1 MKSHR
6 SDDRTDVRIIAN
18 IPRNVSDSDKLRFR
32 KLTGSE
38 SLSQL
43 YQFKVEFLC
52 PCNDLDMKSL
62 LGKSMSLE
70 IPLIQGGSRFL
81 HGNITRIEYAGHYL
95 QEGRDKLYIFTLH
108 PSLWYLTQN
117 RDCHIW
123 QGQSV
128 PDIIAGL
135 LAKYNINIE
144 NRLSS
149 HYRQWEYCVQY
160 QESDFDFIS
169 RLMEH
174 EGIYYYF
181 SHQKEGHTLILADS
195 PNAHR
200 PFNDAYAQIDY
211 LAAQPGVVDHQE
223 GITCWNTAQEIT
235 PRVYTLDD
243 YDFRKPRAHLLE
255 VCRNP
260 ASFAANK
267 ADVFEWPGRYIDNQH
282 GQFYAQIRQQA
293 FKAQQQQMYG
303 NTTACGVAPGST
315 FTLKNSPFPA
325 DSDAFLVT
333 HVEYELYDCTLHDE
347 LDQGNQD
354 KGPFQATFRAVP
366 ADIVWRPQRITPWP
380 KTCGPQTA
388 EVTGPAGES
397 IWTDKYG
404 RVKLKFRWDR
414 YSQPDDRSSCW
425 VRVSSSWAG
434 WKYGSLQIPRIGE
447 EVVVDFINGDPDRP
461 LVTGRVYN
469 EECMPP
475 WQLPDDATRMGFMS
489 RSKKGGVDN
498 ASFLFL
504 EDAPGRESFT
514 MHAERDMNISVE
526 HDKNITV
533 DGALAQEIKGETH
546 FKHYGMCNT
555 LKMMPD
561 IQTFLLGKTAVI
573 GVGGRADFIA
583 GGRYERI
590 HGKSETQVSQS
601 MSQHAGENISCH
613 ARGNILFDA
622 GKQIIYGDSLYL
634 NKESSDPNNQAE
646 KKLMTLQALTP
657 EEIADQKVSKQQQQQ
672 KIPTSVI
679 YKKGVSVEINGVDN
693 KRVDKDQ
700 KVEIKGAVTRSIDGS
715 WQEHV
720 KDDLKIQADADAHL
734 NCGGK
739 VCIETKDMEH
749 KIEGH
754 IETHAGNT
762 LTVCGTTESINMLNY
777 TNSSIAMKNEGVVM
791 SNNML
796 NIGNT
801 TLHMSTNT
809 LSLSLGQINI
819 NAVALSLS
827 LSGLA
832 IFI

>member
-1 MKSHR
+1 MASHT
-6 SDDRTDVRIIAN
+6 SDYRTDVRVIAH
-18 IPRNVSDSDKLRFR
+18 IPLNTSDGDRLYFR

-52 PCNDLDMKSL
+52 TRNDLDMKSL
-62 LGKSMSLE
+62 LGKSMALE
-70 IPLIQGGSRFL
+70 IPLAQGGSRFL
-81 HGNITRIEYAGHYL
+81 HGDITRIEYIGHHL
-95 QEGRDKLYIFTLH
+95 QEENDKLYIFTLH

-117 RDCHIW
+117 RDCRIW

-128 PDIIAGL
+128 PDIIASL
-135 LAKYNINIE
+135 LAEYHINIE

-160 QESDFDFIS
+160 QESAFDFIS

-181 SHQKEGHTLILADS
+181 SHHEKGHILILADS

-200 PFNDAYAQIDY
+200 PFNDDYSHIPY

-223 GITCWNTAQEIT
+223 GIMCWSTAQEIT

-255 VCRNP
+255 VCSNP
-260 ASFAANK
+260 ASFAVNK

-293 FKAQQQQMYG
+293 FEAQQQQMYG
-303 NTTACGVAPGST
+303 NATAYGLAPGCT
-315 FTLKNSPFPA
+315 FTLQNNPCPPDTPS
-325 DSDAFLVT
+325 FLVT
-333 HVEYELYDCTLHDE
+333 YVEYELYDCTLYDE
-347 LDQGNQD
+347 LNRTPQD
-354 KGPFQATFRAVP
+354 KGPFQAAFHAVP
-366 ADIVWRPQRITPWP
+366 ADVVWRPQRITPWP

-388 EVTGPAGES
+388 EVAGPAGES

-414 YSQPDDRSSCW
+414 YGQPDDRSSCW

-489 RSKKGGVDN
+489 RSKKGGIEN

-533 DGALAQEIKGETH
+533 DGVLAQEIKGETH
-546 FKHYGMCNT
+546 LKHHGVCNT

-561 IQTFLLGKTAVI
+561 IQTFRLGKTAI
-573 GVGGRADFIA
+573 IAAGGRADFIA

-590 HGKSETQVSQS
+590 HGKSEMQASQS
-601 MSQHAGENISCH
+601 ISQHAGENISHH

-634 NKESSDPNNQAE
+634 NRESSDADNQAQ
-646 KKLMTLQALTP
+646 KKLTTLQGLTP
-657 EEIADQKVSKQQQQQ
+657 EEVADQKASEQQQQQ
-672 KIPTSVI
+672 KIPTLVI
-679 YKKGVSVEINGVDN
+679 YKKGVSVEINGVDQQ
-693 KRVDKDQ
+693 RVDKDQ
-700 KVEIKGAVTRSIDGS
+700 KVEIKGAVTRSIEGS

-720 KDDLKIQADADAHL
+720 KDNLKIQADADAHL
-734 NCGGK
+734 NCGGE
-739 VCIETKDMEH
+739 VCIETKDMVH

-762 LTVCGTTESINMLNY
+762 LTVCGTTESVNMLNY

-801 TLHMSTNT
+801 TLHMSTST
-809 LSLSLGQINI
+809 LSLSMGQINI
-819 NAVALSLS
+819 NAVALNLS
-827 LSGLA
+827 LSGLS